1 MPVFAYEARTSS
13 GDIRKGEV
21 EAKDS
26 AAARNRLK
34 KMQLNP
40 TTLKKKGGLFS
51 GDIPTPSFMKPKV
64 TNKDLVIFVRQ
75 FATMIDSGLP
85 LVQCLE
91 IQAAQAQNP
100 TLREELSVIKDAVE
114 SGSTFADA
122 LKKYPETFD
131 ELFQNLVAAGEIG
144 GILDTILN
152 RLAAFLEKA
161 DKLRRQIKGAM
172 SYPII
177 VVCVAGVVIA
187 LLLIKVVPTFEKMFS
202 EFGGAL
208 PAPTQIVINL
218 SDFMLANG
226 VYIFGGMIGSF
237 WGLKAFRK
245 TERGT
250 YVIDYI
256 ILKLPIF
263 GDLLIKV
270 AVARFCRTLGTM
282 VSSGVPIL
290 EGLDICSRTA
300 GNKII
305 ENAVQGAKEA
315 ISEGRD
321 IATPLAESKVFPAM
335 VTQMISVG
343 ESTGALDIM
352 LNKIADFYEDEVD
365 QAVENLTSMM
375 EPLIMAFLGV
385 VVGGFVIAMYM
396 PIFSMASNIH

>member
-1 MPVFAYEARTSS
+1 MAVFAYEARTTA
-13 GDIRKGEV
+13 GDVRRGEV
-21 EAKDS
+21 EAKNQ
-26 AAARNRLK
+26 AAAKTKLRKR
-34 KMQLNP
+34 QLSP
-40 TTLKKKGGLFS
+40 TSLKKKGGLL
-51 GDIPTPSFMKPKV
+51 GDLPQPAWMKPKV

-91 IQAAQAQNP
+91 IQAAQASNP
-100 TLREELSVIKDAVE
+100 TLREQLAVIKDSVE

-177 VVCVAGVVIA
+177 VLCVAAVVIG
-187 LLLIKVVPTFEKMFS
+187 LLLIKVVPTFERMFS

-208 PAPTQIVINL
+208 PAPTQFVITL
-218 SDFMLANG
+218 SDFLLANG
-226 VYIFGGMIGSF
+226 LFLLGGSIGF
-237 WGLKAFRK
+237 VWVLRVLIRTPTGH
-245 TERGT
+245 
-250 YVIDYI
+250 YVKDKVV
-256 ILKLPIF
+256 LSLPIF
-263 GDLLIKV
+263 GDLLVKV

-282 VSSGVPIL
+282 VASGVPIL
-290 EGLDICSRTA
+290 EGLEICSRTA
-300 GNKII
+300 GNKVI
-305 ENAVQGAKEA
+305 EKAVLGARDA

-321 IATPLAESKVFPAM
+321 ISTPLAESKVFPEM

-365 QAVENLTSMM
+365 QAVENLTSLM
-375 EPLIMAFLGV
+375 EPIIMAFLGV

-396 PIFSMASNIH
+396 PIFSMAQSIQ

>member
-26 AAARNRLK
+26 AAARDRLK

-40 TTLKKKGGLFS
+40 TTLKKKGGVLS
-51 GDIPTPSFMKPKV
+51 GDIPMPSFMKPKV

-100 TLREELSVIKDAVE
+100 TLREELAVIKDAVE

-177 VVCVAGVVIA
+177 VCCVAGVVIA

-208 PAPTQIVINL
+208 PAPTQFVINL

-226 VYIFGGMIGSF
+226 LYIFGGMIGAF

-250 YVIDYI
+250 YVIDYA

-263 GDLLIKV
+263 GDLLVKV

-305 ENAVQGAKEA
+305 EKAVIGAKEA

-321 IATPLAESKVFPAM
+321 IATPLAESKVFPQM

-365 QAVENLTSMM
+365 QAVDNLTSMM
-375 EPLIMAFLGV
+375 EPMIMAFLGV

-396 PIFSMASNIH
+396 PIFSMASSVH

>member
-26 AAARNRLK
+26 AAARDRLK

-40 TTLKKKGGLFS
+40 TTLKKKGGVLS
-51 GDIPTPSFMKPKV
+51 GDIPMPSFMKPKV

-177 VVCVAGVVIA
+177 VCCVAGVVIA

-208 PAPTQIVINL
+208 PAPTQFVINL

-226 VYIFGGMIGSF
+226 LYIFGGMIGAF

-250 YVIDYI
+250 YVIDYA

-263 GDLLIKV
+263 GDLLVKV

-305 ENAVQGAKEA
+305 EKAVIGAKEA

-321 IATPLAESKVFPAM
+321 IATPLAESKVFPQM

-365 QAVENLTSMM
+365 QAVDNLTSMM
-375 EPLIMAFLGV
+375 EPMIMAFLGV

-396 PIFSMASNIH
+396 PIFSMASSVH

>member
-1 MPVFAYEARTSS
+1 MPVFAYEARTSA
-13 GDIRKGEV
+13 GDIRKGTV

-26 AAARNRLK
+26 AAARERLR
-34 KMQLNP
+34 KMQLSP
-40 TTLKKKGGLFS
+40 TTVKKKGGLLS
-51 GDIPTPSFMKPKV
+51 GDIPQPAFMKPKV

-91 IQAAQAQNP
+91 IQAAQASNP
-100 TLREELSVIKDAVE
+100 TLREELAVIKDAVE

-122 LKKYPETFD
+122 LKKYPKTFD

-172 SYPII
+172 SYPVI
-177 VVCVAGVVIA
+177 VICVAGIVIA
-187 LLLIKVVPTFEKMFS
+187 LLLIKVVPTFEKMFE

-208 PAPTQIVINL
+208 PAPTQVVIDL
-218 SDFMLANG
+218 SNFLLANG
-226 VYIFGGMIGSF
+226 IYLFAGIVGFFFVARTFVRTTKGRFITD
-237 WGLKAFRK
+237 A
-245 TERGT
+245 
-250 YVIDYI
+250 VV
-256 ILKLPIF
+256 LKLPVF

-300 GNKII
+300 GNKVI
-305 ENAVQGAKEA
+305 ERAVIGAKDA

-375 EPLIMAFLGV
+375 EPMIMAFLGV

-396 PIFSMASNIH
+396 PIFSMASNIQ

>member
-1 MPVFAYEARTSS
+1 MAVFAYEAKTTA
-13 GDIRKGEV
+13 GDLRRGEV
-21 EAKDS
+21 EAKNQ
-26 AAARNRLK
+26 AAAKTLLRKRHLS
-34 KMQLNP
+34 P
-40 TTLKKKGGLFS
+40 TSLKKKGGLFS
-51 GDIPTPSFMKPKV
+51 GDLPQPEWMKQKV

-91 IQAAQAQNP
+91 IQAAQASNP
-100 TLREELSVIKDAVE
+100 TLREQLAVIKDSVE

-122 LKKYPETFD
+122 LKKYPDTFD

-177 VVCVAGVVIA
+177 VLCVAAVVIG
-187 LLLIKVVPTFEKMFS
+187 LLLIKVVPTFERMFS

-208 PAPTQIVINL
+208 PAPTQFVISL
-218 SDFMLANG
+218 SEFMVANG
-226 VYIFGGMIGSF
+226 LYILGGAFGFVWVMRVLIRTPTGHYAKDKV
-237 WGLKAFRK
+237 L
-245 TERGT
+245 
-250 YVIDYI
+250 
-256 ILKLPIF
+256 LHLPVF

-282 VSSGVPIL
+282 VASGVPIL
-290 EGLDICSRTA
+290 EGLEICSRTA
-300 GNKII
+300 GNKVI
-305 ENAVQGAKEA
+305 EKAVLGARDA

-321 IATPLAESKVFPAM
+321 ISTPLAESKVFPEM

-365 QAVENLTSMM
+365 QAVENLTSLM
-375 EPLIMAFLGV
+375 EPMIMAFLGV

-396 PIFSMASNIH
+396 PIFSMAQNIQ